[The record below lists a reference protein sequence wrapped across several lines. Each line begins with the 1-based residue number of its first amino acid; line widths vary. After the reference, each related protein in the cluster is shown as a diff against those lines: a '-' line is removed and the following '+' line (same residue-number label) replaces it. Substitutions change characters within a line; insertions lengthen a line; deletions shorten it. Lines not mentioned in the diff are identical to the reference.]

1 MVFTIRTL
9 VFWRTF
15 EIAYIQDRIEA
26 LHTFE
31 ARRGEAEC
39 FVGNDTIQYNTIQ
52 CLMWSLHL
60 AMVSMRPADMV
71 SKIFGNAPASL
82 QVSHNENKK

>member
-1 MVFTIRTL
+1 MDLPYLNKGLLLETLLKSAGNYNSFSYFISKVSNVCTKIITIT
-9 VFWRTF
+9 T
-15 EIAYIQDRIEA
+15 
-26 LHTFE
+26 
-31 ARRGEAEC
+31 
-39 FVGNDTIQYNTIQ
+39 TITIQ

-71 SKIFGNAPASL
+71 SKICGNAPASL